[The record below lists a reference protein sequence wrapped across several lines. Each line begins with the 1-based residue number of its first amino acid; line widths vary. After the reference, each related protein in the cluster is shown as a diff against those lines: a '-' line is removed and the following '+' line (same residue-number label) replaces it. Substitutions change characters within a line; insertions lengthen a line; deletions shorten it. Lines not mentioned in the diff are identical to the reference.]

1 VRKWWNPNFN
11 PLEDFDTYQVQVQ
24 ILEIEW
30 LSENLHQFFEYL
42 ADLKPEVFGNEL
54 IRVLLEQ

>member
-1 VRKWWNPNFN
+1 
-11 PLEDFDTYQVQVQ
+11 VQ